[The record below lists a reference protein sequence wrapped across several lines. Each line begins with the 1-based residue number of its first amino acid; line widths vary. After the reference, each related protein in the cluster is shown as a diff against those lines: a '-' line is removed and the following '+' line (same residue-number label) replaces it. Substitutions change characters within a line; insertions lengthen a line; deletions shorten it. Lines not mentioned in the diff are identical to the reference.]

1 MHRAHPRRI
10 HLVSQQSGA
19 GMKESYSLSDLSEKT
34 SDAELKRNA
43 LGVWKVVFLVV
54 SAASPLS
61 AMLGAVPP
69 AVSLGNGAGVPGAY
83 VIAGLILLVFS
94 VGYAAMSRHVIRAG
108 AFYAYIT
115 AGFGRPFG
123 VAGALLALASYSVLQ
138 IALYGLFGFF
148 CTVVVS
154 PALHSSLP
162 WYGYSLLCLAAVQI
176 IGVRGIDLNSRLL
189 GLLMILEM
197 GILLLLSVAI
207 MRHGG
212 GPQGM
217 SIAPFSP
224 GVVFSG
230 HPGIAIMFA
239 LASFIGFEA
248 TAIYGKECDKPEVA
262 VPRATYISVLLIQIF
277 FAFVTWAIVC
287 AYGTANVVSVANE
300 HPGEFWFIQS
310 AKHLGAAM
318 TTAMSFL
325 LISSIFASLLSF
337 HNTLVRYIHS
347 LSIEGILPAWLKR
360 THPKFGSPHMASY
373 LQTVSVLVPLVL
385 FVVAGSDV
393 FGVVF
398 SWDVAFGTIGIVAL
412 QALTSFSI
420 MLYFLRTRKDTRVW
434 HTFVAPLLGGIG
446 LTSVGWILAKNLDV
460 FSGSNSAVVQSF
472 PLLIAAIFVAGVV
485 IGIVLRKTK
494 PEVYRRFG
502 Q

>member
-1 MHRAHPRRI
+1 
-10 HLVSQQSGA
+10 
-19 GMKESYSLSDLSEKT
+19 MKESCSLSEFAEGQSGT
-34 SDAELKRNA
+34 ELKRNT
-43 LGVWKVVFLVV
+43 LSVWKVVFLVV

-83 VIAGLILLVFS
+83 VIAGLILLIFS
-94 VGYAAMSRHVIRAG
+94 VGYAAMSRHMIRAG
-108 AFYAYIT
+108 AFYAYVT

-123 VAGALLALASYSVLQ
+123 VGGALLALASYSALQ

-148 CTVVVS
+148 CTVILAPV
-154 PALHSSLP
+154 LHSSLP

-189 GLLMILEM
+189 GLLMVLEM
-197 GILLLLSVAI
+197 GILLVLSVAI
-207 MRHGG
+207 MLHGG
-212 GPQGM
+212 GPQGL
-217 SIAPFSP
+217 SAAPFSP
-224 GVVFSG
+224 RVVFSG

-248 TAIYGKECDKPEVA
+248 TAIYGKECDRPEVA

-287 AYGTANVVSVANE
+287 AYGAANVVTVANQ

-310 AKHLGAAM
+310 AKHLGEAM
-318 TTAMSFL
+318 TTTMSFL

-347 LSIEGILPAWLKR
+347 LSIEGVLPRVLKR
-360 THPKFGSPHMASY
+360 AHPKYGSPHRASY
-373 LQTVSVLVPLVL
+373 LQTISVLVPLVL
-385 FVVAGSDV
+385 FILCGSDA

-398 SWDVAFGTIGIVAL
+398 SWGVAFGTIGIVAL

-420 MLYFLRTRKDTRVW
+420 ALYFLRTGKDTRVW
-434 HTFVAPLLGGIG
+434 HTLIAPVLGGIG
-446 LTSVGWILAKNLDV
+446 LASVGWILSRNLDV
-460 FSGSNSAVVQSF
+460 FSGSSSAVVQSF
-472 PLLIAAIFVAGVV
+472 PLAIAAIFAIGIV
-485 IGIVLRKTK
+485 IGIVLRQTK
-494 PEVYRRFG
+494 PDVYRRFG

>member
-1 MHRAHPRRI
+1 
-10 HLVSQQSGA
+10 
-19 GMKESYSLSDLSEKT
+19 MKESCSLSEFSERQ
-34 SDAELKRNA
+34 SDTELKRNK
-43 LGVWKVVFLVV
+43 LSVWKVVFLVV
-54 SAASPLS
+54 SVASPLS

-83 VIAGLILLVFS
+83 VIAGLILLIFS

-108 AFYAYIT
+108 AFYAYVA

-123 VAGALLALASYSVLQ
+123 VGGALLALASYSTLQ

-148 CTVVVS
+148 CKVILAPVI
-154 PALHSSLP
+154 HSSLP

-189 GLLMILEM
+189 GLLMVLEM
-197 GILLLLSVAI
+197 GILFVLSVAI
-207 MRHGG
+207 MLHGG

-217 SIAPFSP
+217 SAAPFSP
-224 GVVFSG
+224 RVVFGG

-248 TAIYGKECDKPEVA
+248 TAIYGKECDRPEVA
-262 VPRATYISVLLIQIF
+262 VPRATSTYISVLLIQIF

-287 AYGTANVVSVANE
+287 AYGAANVVTVANQ
-300 HPGEFWFIQS
+300 HPGEFWLIQS
-310 AKHLGAAM
+310 SRHLGEAM
-318 TTAMSFL
+318 TTTMSFL

-347 LSIEGILPAWLKR
+347 LSVEGVLPGVLKR
-360 THPKFGSPHMASY
+360 IHPKYGSPHMTSY

-385 FVVAGSDV
+385 FILCGSDA

-398 SWDVAFGTIGIVAL
+398 SWGVAFGTIGIVAL

-420 MLYFLRTRKDTRVW
+420 ALYFRRTRKDTRIW
-434 HTFVAPLLGGIG
+434 HTFIAPVLGGAG
-446 LTSVGWILAKNLDV
+446 LASVGWILSRNLAV

-472 PLLIAAIFVAGVV
+472 PLVIAAIFVVGIV
-485 IGIVLRKTK
+485 IGIVLRTTK
-494 PEVYRRFG
+494 PDVYRRFG